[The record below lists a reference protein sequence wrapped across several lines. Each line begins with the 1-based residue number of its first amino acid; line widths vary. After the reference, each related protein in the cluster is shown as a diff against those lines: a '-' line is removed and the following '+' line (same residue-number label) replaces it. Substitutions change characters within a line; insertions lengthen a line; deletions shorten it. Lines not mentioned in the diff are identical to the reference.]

1 MAVTTNTGGTNTGL
15 RWWEQGSTEKRPTYL
30 TNNAAS
36 KFLNKQKPLINR
48 ATKAY
53 NEQQVLIN
61 ERNAFYAANKS
72 LTNAPKYTFLEA
84 ATLYGRGYSGVF
96 GRSQSKQTVSLLGEE
111 WQQAYALD
119 ALRRNKDMLSF
130 SVLNTNTGTTR
141 EELAGYKDIVA
152 ADRSNKTWSNLFTL
166 YGDYQDMGGEAGY
179 AKRYGKG
186 KPPSQTS
193 KYGILSNLDNKAIRA
208 DDVQST
214 YQNSLATQLQ
224 SMSKRALN
232 IAEELNKTGEVPQDK
247 INSVLNLSDVYATLA
262 KDNKIATNKKTGT
275 PSQDKIKAME
285 DAIIGAGT
293 YFHSL
298 TQEAIGTPSS
308 SYSKD
313 TISRTLGIIGNAG
326 GPFAGQIAALVGQ
339 TDAGQRITNNT
350 IDKISAAANSDELA
364 IRSVDWNGNFVD
376 DISANVVNS
385 FARMGVGMVPGMFM
399 LTEEATL
406 AAGATKRTALTGE
419 EFGTGIDFQL
429 GDAIWSDFAERYYDP
444 FAYKANA
451 NGDETFQGYWN
462 GYTTADS
469 WQRLGNKVAED
480 PVTYTLDVLSVI
492 PAIGWAAKGASVA
505 SLTGRTGRTA
515 NIIRAGEGLDAARAA
530 KVEAEAAVAANEDIV
545 IRVENL
551 TNKEHSEW
559 RAAHDEWLD
568 TNTKIFDEAREAIIN
583 SPEQLAAEA
592 QVDEALRIGMDPADP
607 NFPKTPLTTLNDEFA
622 NKPAYGVEP
631 TPADFAGPRILD
643 SAESVLASIRENPEL
658 LDVLDQDQI
667 RAAAKIVNA
676 NKART
681 ALLDADAELVL
692 AERALGSV
700 PSARTF
706 RRVARKAIAGDAVA
720 VRQMDAW
727 KALGYDF
734 NNAQNNVLLRF
745 SAKFEERTKILDAPP
760 SNLIQSNI
768 AMIRLPA
775 SPVARG
781 AKEFMLWAGRHI
793 VDPGGAKVAQLGAA
807 TNIEAVARLTS
818 KFVDFPM
825 LGYRWKYTKA
835 VQDAVSS
842 DWGDVASE
850 MRFAADNYNLVKNT
864 SVDDS
869 MQEAI
874 LAQIYGGTG
883 ATSATAPSVRRA
895 AINDKLDSITVDG
908 KFVQDVDGRVTSRFI
923 AGTEDQAESLLA
935 NRERMLAE
943 AEGTINERAILF
955 DEAYHS
961 NRAALRRRLAD
972 PTFNAHDPLLDD
984 AVELYRRIQRQH
996 DNISMRLVH
1005 TESSPSGV
1013 AALKRL
1019 YTEVMNGLKL
1029 GNKDLFGKN
1038 GNSGRIGAYVDSVVR
1053 LNTSI
1058 APHTSGLYDLTDDAI
1073 IFSAQHPK
1081 KAGTVFDNLAGDVA
1095 DNLKADWIR
1104 FIRTITEDGTGLFR
1118 RGDSSPNAEAAPVV
1132 VLAPSQKG
1140 VPRGFTR
1147 VQLPRLR
1154 HGMDKGNIVLGKIID
1169 KNESFI
1175 IPNSA
1180 LVTKKVGKGPR
1191 RAVVLDTTSGRN
1203 MLETGALNAMS
1214 DVYPNARFYSEKIGE
1229 TGLNGVRQNERQLK
1243 NEGVIAVSA
1252 LREHN
1257 LAIAVRSEI
1266 NHYKARMQD
1275 SIIRAAEEQA
1285 VLIPASLIAG
1295 KSSAESGYVALKMV
1309 RTFDSID
1316 EAAAFARVRG
1326 VETQFNTGVR
1336 DGLTS
1341 SESIATA
1348 PEGLSKIV
1356 IDGKEQ
1362 FIVRGTVDDWARHAG
1377 DEDLAANSIMSDYK
1391 NRNYEDP
1398 NDIGNRGMVLALPNM
1413 VDKKLSLMV
1422 IDGNTYAT
1430 RILDN
1435 SWAKLPTSAFKRI
1448 VLNMRLGFI
1457 NANVIGGT
1465 SMLMM
1470 RNPLAAGK
1478 ILARAIAKNAGLSG
1492 DSTLSKWAGDSA
1504 AVDRILAWEQDH
1516 NVYRQDAGIGAAG
1529 KDPTNLLD
1537 TASKSAWVRKYIWNG
1552 GYTTVAAFER
1562 QVRNAVGVDFLT
1574 SDPAFRAFMD
1584 GPEVKAYI
1592 DNGLDYTGTVRPKDG
1607 ADSISPFEAAVDL
1620 LLDRNSPLFSPDLK
1634 NRMRYTTNT
1643 VSGNY
1648 HNFSPFET
1656 MLRNF
1661 AMPFYAWQR
1670 HSLTYSWRMMVDKP
1684 ITANAIYKVSQQG
1697 YNQIAEQGVEDYLR
1711 QTIPLPSVL
1720 KEHLGMIPEDFRI
1733 DMSNIN
1739 PYGTSTDMVSSFYSV
1754 LTGDKVA
1761 KSIFQ
1766 FGNPYLNNLI
1776 EDQLGVDP
1784 VSGDIDWARLAGE
1797 DQNGAGIFGTTMG
1810 MFDKVNESTIFG
1822 SAGRL
1827 RDAIDNVY
1835 AEDALANK
1843 YPAIESKEDALKVI
1857 KNMYTTD
1864 AAGNPVSKGLS
1875 GWSLSIPSER
1885 NTGASSRSTDI
1896 FNALGFKSY
1905 LVNSE
1910 NLSDQSRREDVAALA
1925 LAYYNNK
1932 KMADDAVSDLN
1943 ALSNWQNDQAFI
1955 TQVWLPAARTQ
1966 GIDEAT
1972 IQLVLLKLQKDKPKG
1987 GKSIDPN
1994 LLMATMGG

>member
-1 MAVTTNTGGTNTGL
+1 M
-15 RWWEQGSTEKRPTYL
+15 
-30 TNNAAS
+30 
-36 KFLNKQKPLINR
+36 
-48 ATKAY
+48 
-53 NEQQVLIN
+53 
-61 ERNAFYAANKS
+61 
-72 LTNAPKYTFLEA
+72 EA
-84 ATLYGRGYSGVF
+84 ATLYGHGYAGVF
-96 GRSQSKQTVSLLGEE
+96 GRSQSKQTVGLIGES

-119 ALRRNKDMLSF
+119 ALRKNKDMLDF

-141 EELAGYKDIVA
+141 EELAGYKQVAA

-166 YGDYQDMGGEAGY
+166 YADYQEMGGEAGY
-179 AKRYGKG
+179 AKRYGNG
-186 KPPSQTS
+186 KPPSAES
-193 KYGILSNLDNKAIRA
+193 KYGILNHLDNKAIRA
-208 DDVQST
+208 DDVQAT
-214 YQNSLATQLQ
+214 YQNNLATQLQ
-224 SMSKRALN
+224 SASERVN
-232 IAEELNKTGEVPQDK
+232 SIVEELTKTGEIPQDK
-247 INSVLNLSDVYATLA
+247 INALIMLADTYATLA
-262 KDNKIATNKKTGT
+262 KDGKIATKKKTGT
-275 PSQDKIKAME
+275 PNQDKIMGME
-285 DAIIGAGT
+285 NAIMGAGT
-293 YFHSL
+293 AFDSVL
-298 TQEAIGTPSS
+298 QEAIGTPSA

-313 TISRTLGIIGNAG
+313 TISKTLQMIG
-326 GPFAGQIAALVGQ
+326 GPTGLGQLGSLIGQ
-339 TDAGQRITNNT
+339 SDAGQRIVNNT
-350 IDKISAAANSDELA
+350 LDKISAAANSDELA
-364 IRSVDWNGNFVD
+364 IRSIDWSGNAVN
-376 DISANVVNS
+376 DISANIVNS

-399 LTEEATL
+399 LTEEATA
-406 AAGATKRTALTGE
+406 AAGAAKRTALTGE
-419 EFGTGIDFQL
+419 EFGQGIDFQL
-429 GDAIWSDFAERYYDP
+429 GDAIWADFAERYYDP
-444 FAYKANA
+444 FAYKASA
-451 NGDETFQGYWN
+451 DGEEEFQGYWT

-480 PVTYTLDVLSVI
+480 PVTYTLDVLSLAPVL
-492 PAIGWAAKGASVA
+492 GWAAKASSMA
-505 SLTGRTGRTA
+505 SIAGKTGRAA
-515 NIIRAGEGLDAARAA
+515 NITRAA
-530 KVEAEAAVAANEDIV
+530 EGVDTARGAKAAAEAGVATNEDII

-551 TNKEHSEW
+551 TNKEHAAW
-559 RAAHDEWLD
+559 RSAHDDWLD
-568 TNTKIFDEAREAIIN
+568 TNTKIFDEAKAAILD

-592 QVDEALRIGMDPADP
+592 RVDEALRAGMDPLDP
-607 NFPKTPLTTLNDEFA
+607 NFPRTPLNDLNEGFA

-643 SAESVLASIRENPEL
+643 SAESVLAAIRENPEL
-658 LDVLDQDQI
+658 LDVLDQGQI

-681 ALLDADAELVL
+681 TLLEADAELIS
-692 AERALGSV
+692 AERALSSV
-700 PSARTF
+700 PSVRTF
-706 RRVARKAIAGDAVA
+706 RRVARKAIAGDALA
-720 VRQMDAW
+720 VRQMNAW

-734 NNAQNNVLLRF
+734 NNAENNVLLRF

-760 SNLIQSNI
+760 SNLLQSDI

-775 SPVARG
+775 SPLARG
-781 AKEFMLWAGRHI
+781 AKEFMLWAGKNI
-793 VDPGGAKVAQLGAA
+793 VDPGGAKVAQLGAD
-807 TNIEAVARLTS
+807 TKIEAVARLTS

-835 VQDAVSS
+835 VEDAVSA

-850 MRFAADNYNLVKNT
+850 LRFAGDNYAILKNT
-864 SVDDS
+864 SVDDA

-883 ATSATAPSVRRA
+883 LTSATAPSVRRA
-895 AINDKLDSITVDG
+895 AITSKLDSITVKG
-908 KFVQDVDGRVTSRFI
+908 KFVEDAEGRVTSKFI
-923 AGTEDQAESLLA
+923 AGTTDQAEALLA
-935 NRERMLAE
+935 NRERMLSE
-943 AEGTINERAILF
+943 AIGTIDERALLF

-961 NRAALRRRLAD
+961 NRAALRRRIAD
-972 PTFNAHDPLLDD
+972 PSFNAHDTRLDD
-984 AVELYRRIQRQH
+984 AVEMYRRLQRQH
-996 DNISMRLVH
+996 DNISTRLVH
-1005 TESSPSGV
+1005 TASSPSGV

-1029 GNKDLFGKN
+1029 GNKDLFGKQ
-1038 GNSGRIGAYVDSVVR
+1038 GFTGKIGRYVDSVVR
-1053 LNTSI
+1053 LNTSMV
-1058 APHTSGLYDLTDDAI
+1058 PHTSGLYDLTDEAI

-1081 KAGTVFDNLAGDVA
+1081 KAGTVFDNLEAGA
-1095 DNLKADWIR
+1095 ASSLKDDWVR
-1104 FIRTITEDGTGLFR
+1104 FVRTIVEDGDGLFR
-1118 RGDSSPNAEAAPVV
+1118 RGDGAPNAEAAPVL

-1180 LVTKKVGKGPR
+1180 LVTKKVGKSR
-1191 RAVVLDTTSGRN
+1191 RQPVVLDTTSGRN

-1214 DVYPNARFYSEKIGE
+1214 DIYPNARFYSEKIGE
-1229 TGLNGVRQNERQLK
+1229 TGLNGVRQNEKQLK
-1243 NEGVIAVSA
+1243 NDSIVAVTA

-1285 VLIPASLIAG
+1285 VLVPASLIAG

-1336 DGLTS
+1336 EGLTS

-1377 DEDLAANSIMSDYK
+1377 DEDLAAHSIMSDYK

-1398 NDIGNRGMVLALPNM
+1398 NNIGNRGMVLALPNM

-1422 IDGNTYAT
+1422 IDGNTYAS

-1448 VLNMRLGFI
+1448 VLNMRFGFLQ
-1457 NANVIGGT
+1457 ANVVGGT
-1465 SMLMM
+1465 SMLMA
-1470 RNPLAAGK
+1470 RNPMAAAK
-1478 ILARAIAKNAGLSG
+1478 ILGRAIAKNAKLSG
-1492 DSTLSKWAGDSA
+1492 DSRLSKWAGDSA
-1504 AVDRILAWEQDH
+1504 AVDRPLAWEQDH
-1516 NVYRQDAGIGAAG
+1516 NVYRQDAGIGAAA
-1529 KDPTNLLD
+1529 KDPNNLLD
-1537 TASKSAWVRKYIWNG
+1537 MSSKGAWIKKYIWNG

-1574 SDPAFRAFMD
+1574 SDATFRAFMD

-1592 DNGLDYTGTVRPKDG
+1592 DNGVDHTGVIRPKGGDN
-1607 ADSISPFEAAVDL
+1607 AISPFEAAADI
-1620 LLDRNSPLFSPDLK
+1620 LLDRNSPLFSADLK
-1634 NRMRYTTNT
+1634 NRMRYVTNT

-1648 HNFSPFET
+1648 HKFSPFET

-1670 HSLTYSWRMMVDKP
+1670 HSATYSWRMMVDRP
-1684 ITANAIYKVSQQG
+1684 ITANTIFNVSQQG
-1697 YNQIAEQGVEDYLR
+1697 YNQVAEQGVEDYLR
-1711 QTIPLPSVL
+1711 QTIPIPSLL
-1720 KEHLGMIPEDFRI
+1720 KDHLDMIPEDFRI
-1733 DMSNIN
+1733 DASNIN
-1739 PYGTSTDMVSSFYSV
+1739 PYGTATSMLSSFYSV

-1776 EDQLGVDP
+1776 KDQLGVDP
-1784 VSGDIDWARLAGE
+1784 VSGNIDWARLAGE
-1797 DQNGAGIFGTTMG
+1797 DQNGAGIWGTTKG
-1810 MFDKVNESTIFG
+1810 MFDKINESTVFG
-1822 SAGRL
+1822 SAGRI
-1827 RDAIDNVY
+1827 RDVIDNAY
-1835 AEDALANK
+1835 SEDSLANM
-1843 YPAIESKEDALKVI
+1843 YPAIESKEDALKII

-1864 AAGNPVSKGLS
+1864 ADGNPISKGLS
-1875 GWSLSIPSER
+1875 GWSLSIPGER
-1885 NTGASSRSTDI
+1885 STGSSSRSTDLV
-1896 FNALGFKSY
+1896 NALGFKAY
-1905 LVNSE
+1905 LLNSE
-1910 NLSDQSRREDVAALA
+1910 NLNDQSRREDVAALA

-1932 KMADDAVSDLN
+1932 KMADAAVSDLN
-1943 ALSNWQNDQAFI
+1943 GLSNWQTKQNYVM
-1955 TQVWLPAARTQ
+1955 QVWVPSARAQ
-1966 GIDEAT
+1966 GVDEAT
-1972 IQLVLLKLQKDKPKG
+1972 IQIVLIKLQKEKPKG
-1987 GKSIDPN
+1987 GKAIDPN